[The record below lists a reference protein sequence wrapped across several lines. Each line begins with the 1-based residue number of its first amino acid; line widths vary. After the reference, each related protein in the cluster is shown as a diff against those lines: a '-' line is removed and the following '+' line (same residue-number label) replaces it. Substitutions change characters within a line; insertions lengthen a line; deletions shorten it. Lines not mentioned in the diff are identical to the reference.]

1 MNVNLYSNN
10 KGRGLSSLLS
20 DNEDIQ
26 HPVLKFKGVEEIDV
40 SKITINP
47 LQPRRDFNQIQ
58 LLELADSIRLY
69 GLIQPITIRLKDNQ
83 YELIAGERRLRASII
98 AGKLRVPAFIRD
110 TTDEESAIM
119 ALVENVQRENLN
131 AMEVAITFDRIL
143 NEYNL
148 TYDELGRKVGKDRST
163 VNNYLRLLKL
173 PSEIQK
179 LIIIGKISMGHAR
192 AIIGLDSIENQKII
206 IRRILN
212 EQLSV
217 RTVED
222 LIKTLHKKEI
232 YPPSL
237 PSNQD
242 FQEYINNELFASNQ
256 SRLTDIK
263 VKIDKDGEKGA
274 LFLSFNNE
282 QDLERI
288 VIHLDKIFQN
298 QEFNH

>member
-1 MNVNLYSNN
+1 
-10 KGRGLSSLLS
+10 
-20 DNEDIQ
+20 
-26 HPVLKFKGVEEIDV
+26 
-40 SKITINP
+40 
-47 LQPRRDFNQIQ
+47 
-58 LLELADSIRLY
+58 
-69 GLIQPITIRLKDNQ
+69 
-83 YELIAGERRLRASII
+83 
-98 AGKLRVPAFIRD
+98 
-110 TTDEESAIM
+110 M

-179 LIIIGKISMGHAR
+179 LIIIGKVSMGHAR

-206 IRRILN
+206 IQRILN

-222 LIKTLHKKEI
+222 LVKTLHKKEI